1 MKHTST
7 FIVIVLAAFT
17 ASLLAVGCV
26 GVEEPGPE
34 PAVGV
39 ENPQTSTEKPADSS
53 EQSEMTGEVSQD
65 IITCPGGVCRIYIE
79 GVGFTVCC

>member
-1 MKHTST
+1 MNHTSK
-7 FIVIVLAAFT
+7 FVVVILSVFT

-34 PAVGV
+34 PAVSTQ
-39 ENPQTSTEKPADSS
+39 NPGASTENPADST
-53 EQSEMTGEVSQD
+53 EQSEMTGEVSQE
-65 IITCPGGVCRIYIE
+65 IITCPAGVCRIYIE

>member
-1 MKHTST
+1 MNHTSK
-7 FIVIVLAAFT
+7 FVVIVLSAFT

-26 GVEEPGPE
+26 GVEESNPE
-34 PAVGV
+34 PAV
-39 ENPQTSTEKPADSS
+39 STEEPTASTETPAGST
-53 EQSEMTGEVSQD
+53 EQSEVTGEVTQD